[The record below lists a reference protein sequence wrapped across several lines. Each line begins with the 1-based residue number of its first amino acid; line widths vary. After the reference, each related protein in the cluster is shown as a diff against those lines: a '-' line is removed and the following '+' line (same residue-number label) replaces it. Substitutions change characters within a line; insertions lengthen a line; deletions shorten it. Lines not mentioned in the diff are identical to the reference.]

1 MERLIGNI
9 WYHDD
14 GTGEISF
21 YERIGRNQRPLRPES
36 EELPDRLPFEAKQAI
51 KLKMRDMAV
60 MLNARTPKQVRIA
73 NLKKALALFPRFQNM
88 DSESQTQF
96 LERMSV
102 DIPEEW
108 EAPKQEPQGLP
119 RLPTIEETVEA
130 ANKAKLHE
138 IDVMAQKD
146 TEIMRLKAK
155 LAESQSLDLAAEA
168 KATAEAEAKLKAYA
182 EAETA
187 RLQEEALAAKDA
199 EIARLQAELTKA
211 PDTQRPQESHGPQE
225 T

>member
-21 YERIGRNQRPLRPES
+21 YERIGRNQRPIRAET

-73 NLKKALALFPRFQNM
+73 NLKKALELFPKFQNL
-88 DSESQTQF
+88 DADAQAQF
-96 LERMSV
+96 LDRMSA

-108 EAPKQEPQGLP
+108 ETPKQEVQGLP
-119 RLPTIEETVEA
+119 RPPTIEETVEA
-130 ANKAKLHE
+130 ANKAKLQE
-138 IDVMAQKD
+138 LDLLAQKD

-155 LAESQSLDLAAEA
+155 LAEAGSEDKVHSRSGRDSHGRF
-168 KATAEAEAKLKAYA
+168 TS
-182 EAETA
+182 
-187 RLQEEALAAKDA
+187 EES
-199 EIARLQAELTKA
+199 
-211 PDTQRPQESHGPQE
+211 PDTQRPPEDDNG
-225 T
+225 